1 MANEPHELD
10 LPVGDLRVKA
20 GGGLAGHNGLKSIT
34 AHLRIQDYLRV
45 RIGVGR
51 PPGRQSGADH
61 VLRRPGRAEA
71 TELAIVVQEAADAV
85 EAILADGVD
94 AAMGRFKLVLTYAA
108 ENATEEAFAPLLKDA
123 WGELGVDVELKP
135 MLFNQQWEWAKS
147 DPPNAQDVFL
157 LLYWPTY
164 SDAGADNLWSMFH
177 SSEKPFFNLSY
188 WKNEKFDQLVD
199 DAISKTV
206 TDPETAQKEYIEAMN
221 LLVDEAPGLFFFDT
235 MAIFI
240 IPNHI
245 QGFQYNLNYPF
256 VQYFFYDLY
265 TE

>member
-1 MANEPHELD
+1 MATKVGINGFGRIGRLVLRAILD
-10 LPVGDLRVKA
+10 RYPEDLEVVAINDLFDTKT
-20 GGGLAGHNGLKSIT
+20 N
-34 AHLRIQDYLRV
+34 AHLFAHDSTFGAY
-45 RIGVGR
+45 
-51 PPGRQSGADH
+51 PGEVSYTKD
-61 VLRRPGRAEA
+61 
-71 TELAIVVQEAADAV
+71 AIIV
-85 EAILADGVD
+85 DG
-94 AAMGRFKLVLTYAA
+94 K
-108 ENATEEAFAPLLKDA
+108 EIKAFAVRNPEELP

-135 MLFNQQWEWAKS
+135 MLFNQQWELAKS

-199 DAISKTV
+199 DAIAKTV
-206 TDPETAQKEYIEAMN
+206 TDPETAQQEYIEAMN

-240 IPNHI
+240 IPNYI
-245 QGFQYNLNYPF
+245 EGFQYNLNYPF